1 MPKQVPRAGAT
12 QMKDT
17 FNVIVA
23 GSRSFG
29 NYALLK
35 EKLDAILKEKKT
47 THQVQII
54 SGGAAGA
61 DQLGEIY
68 AKDHDLDL
76 KLFPANWKLHGNKA
90 GYIRNTEMARHAQ
103 AVVVFW
109 DGKSSGTRHM
119 IKTAHKLNLLT
130 RVILF
135 PLHR

>member
-35 EKLDAILKEKKT
+35 EKLNAILKEKKT

-61 DQLGEIY
+61 DKLGEIY
-68 AKDHDLDL
+68 AKEHDLDL
-76 KLFPANWKLHGNKA
+76 KLFPANWQLHGNKA

-135 PLHR
+135 PLHQ